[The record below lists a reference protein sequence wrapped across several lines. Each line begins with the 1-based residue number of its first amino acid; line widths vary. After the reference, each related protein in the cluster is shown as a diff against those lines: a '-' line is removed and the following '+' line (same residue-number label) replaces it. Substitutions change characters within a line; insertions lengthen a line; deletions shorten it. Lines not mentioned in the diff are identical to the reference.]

1 MAKNSDIS
9 IQVAPGIYRV
19 RVPIPD
25 NPLGHLNCYLV
36 EGKNG
41 WLMVDT
47 GWYTPD
53 AFSALEAGLRGLDL
67 GFADIATIVVTHVH
81 PDHFGLA
88 GRIKQI
94 SPKTELVTHRWEVDL
109 IESRYIRLS
118 DLREKMYQMLAR
130 HGVPAADLP
139 LLGSASMPAIQF
151 VTVTLPDRTVY
162 GGEIISTGV
171 YDLELIWTP
180 GHSSGHICLY
190 EPQNQVLFSGDHVL
204 PKITPNISRNVQ
216 SGDNPLGDFIGSL
229 HKIENLPAKV
239 VLPAHEDT
247 FTDLKGRIGQIL
259 VHHHRREAEIK
270 EAISQRPLSAYDVS
284 SRITWDIPLAWE
296 QFPALHKRSAVTET
310 LAHLDWMRWKG
321 QVERLE
327 QDGVYLYRA
336 VGA

>member
-1 MAKNSDIS
+1 MAKSSDANV
-9 IQVAPGIYRV
+9 QVAPGIYRV

-36 EGKNG
+36 EGKSG

-53 AFSALEAGLRGLDL
+53 AFRALEAGLRSLGLGL
-67 GFADIATIVVTHVH
+67 SDIATMVVTHVH

-94 SPKTELVTHRWEVDL
+94 SPKTELVTHRYEVDL

-118 DLREKMYQMLAR
+118 DLREKMSQMLAC
-130 HGVPAADLP
+130 HGVPPADLP
-139 LLGSASMPAIQF
+139 SLQSASMPAIQF

-204 PKITPNISRNVQ
+204 PHITPNISRTVQ
-216 SGDNPLGDFIGSL
+216 SGDNPLGDFMGSL
-229 HKIENLPAKV
+229 QKIENLAVKT

-247 FTDLKGRIGQIL
+247 FTDLKGRIGEIIR
-259 VHHHRREAEIK
+259 HHHRREAEIR
-270 EAISQRPLSAYDVS
+270 EATREKPMSAYDVS
-284 SRITWDIPLAWE
+284 SRVTWDIPLAWE

-321 QVERLE
+321 EVERII
-327 QDGVYLYRA
+327 QDGCYLYKSL
-336 VGA
+336 